1 MEKALAQLRNPVL
14 PPGLGGGTAPSVG
27 AGGETLGRIIGGVLG
42 MIFIIAFILSFVY
55 LMVGGVRWITSGSDK
70 ASLESARNTIV
81 QALVGMVIVGAG
93 WAVASLVGQFLG
105 LDIKSLPIPVIPS
118 L

>member
-1 MEKALAQLRNPVL
+1 MENTLLAQLRNPVL
-14 PPGLGGGTAPSVG
+14 PQTLGGGDYTT
-27 AGGETLGRIIGGVLG
+27 GGQTLGKLIGGVLG

-70 ASLESARNTIV
+70 ASLEHARNTIV
-81 QALVGMVIVGAG
+81 QALVGMVIVASG
-93 WAVASLVGQFLG
+93 WAIASLIGNFLG
-105 LDIKSLPIPVIPS
+105 LNIQALPIPVVPT